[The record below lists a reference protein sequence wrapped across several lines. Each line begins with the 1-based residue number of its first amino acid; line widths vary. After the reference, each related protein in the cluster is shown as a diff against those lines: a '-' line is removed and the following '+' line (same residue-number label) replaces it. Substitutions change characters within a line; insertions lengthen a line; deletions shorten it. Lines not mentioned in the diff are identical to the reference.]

1 MKVLIA
7 TDGSPWSHKAIRKA
21 AAMLSL
27 EKSEVHL
34 VSVADLVPLIA
45 AGEAPLGGA
54 AAALERELIHA
65 EHDADRGVAVL
76 QELGISATGHRR
88 DGNPATEI
96 LTLAK
101 ELHVDLIVMGAHNKN
116 ALERLL
122 LGSTSD
128 SVLHQWPGATM
139 VIRPQPGE
147 E

>member
-1 MKVLIA
+1 MKVLFA
-7 TDGSPWSHKAIRKA
+7 TDGSPWSHKAICKA
-21 AAMLSL
+21 ASMLRA
-27 EKSEVHL
+27 EGTEFHL

-65 EHDADRGVAVL
+65 EHDADRAVALL
-76 QELGISATGHRR
+76 QEMGVSATAYRR

-96 LTLAK
+96 VSLAREIK
-101 ELHVDLIVMGAHNKN
+101 ADLIVMGAHGKN

-128 SVLHQWPGATM
+128 SVLHQWQGATLI
-139 VIRPQPGE
+139 VRPLPGE
-147 E
+147 A